1 MTHKFRKIW
10 MVCALAGS
18 FFSCKKAP
26 SGTSSSADD
35 WVSQLRETLTGQGE
49 SDGRRDSDPASASK
63 SGGTGK
69 DPGSKGRISKTDFD
83 RKYEAAQQ
91 RAVREFPELG
101 VAGSLFNAEFLARV
115 KAIKSEDIRY
125 FSNPEWPYD
134 LAKRIHESLSARL
147 DKSTVST
154 LLVSQRPSLYL
165 GQTVTAVGTLVRA
178 SGASIANPVALD
190 LEGGLRVEV
199 DPEQIVRKKGN
210 SISEWNNRTYKVTPR
225 DAGLVF
231 FQSKQNAWL
240 ELFVLAPGAMVTVKG
255 QVTRF
260 GDKVMIKTADLVDW
274 RDQR

>member
-1 MTHKFRKIW
+1 MRLEFRNVW

-26 SGTSSSADD
+26 SGTSPSADD
-35 WVSQLRETLTGQGE
+35 WVSQIRETLTGQA
-49 SDGRRDSDPASASK
+49 DPEGKGGANPSGNGK
-63 SGGTGK
+63 TGGT
-69 DPGSKGRISKTDFD
+69 GSKGRISKTDFD
-83 RKYEAAQQ
+83 RKYEAAQE

-115 KAIKSEDIRY
+115 KALKAEDIRY

-134 LAKRIHESLSARL
+134 LAKRVQEVLNSRV
-147 DKSTVST
+147 DKKTVST

-178 SGASIANPVALD
+178 TGGSIAGPVALD
-190 LEGGLRVEV
+190 LEGGLRAEV

-210 SISEWNNRTYKVTPR
+210 SISEWNSRTYKVSPTES
-225 DAGLVF
+225 GLVF

-240 ELFVLAPGAMVTVKG
+240 ELFVLAPGALVTVKG

-274 RDQR
+274 RDQQR